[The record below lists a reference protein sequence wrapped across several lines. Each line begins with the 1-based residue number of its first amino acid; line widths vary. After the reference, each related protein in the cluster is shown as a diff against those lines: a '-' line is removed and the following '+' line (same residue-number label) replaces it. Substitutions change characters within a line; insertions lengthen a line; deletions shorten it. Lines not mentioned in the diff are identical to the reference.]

1 MQDLAWC
8 TLDMMYTCLGH
19 FSYLTHQQQ
28 FWQLKHQI
36 RIFSG
41 DISILASFV
50 GKFKINLP
58 SKERVPWE
66 WGCTIYTHPQD
77 HLHFQDGWRAVYSVS
92 LVIVGSEMIDNLPP
106 KPWTNRRK
114 KILAWRAW
122 LTWLAAWL
130 AWLAGL
136 QILQTLI
143 CRHGVIVSI
152 LLLTEIMNRNSDC

>member
-8 TLDMMYTCLGH
+8 TLGMMHTCLEH

-92 LVIVGSEMIDNLPP
+92 LVLVGGEMIDDLPP
-106 KPWTNRRK
+106 KPWTNRWK
-114 KILAWRAW
+114 KYLYDAHGA
-122 LTWLAAWL
+122 L
-130 AWLAGL
+130 AWLAPWL
-136 QILQTLI
+136 AWQILQTLT

-152 LLLTEIMNRNSDC
+152 LLLTEIMNRNSGC